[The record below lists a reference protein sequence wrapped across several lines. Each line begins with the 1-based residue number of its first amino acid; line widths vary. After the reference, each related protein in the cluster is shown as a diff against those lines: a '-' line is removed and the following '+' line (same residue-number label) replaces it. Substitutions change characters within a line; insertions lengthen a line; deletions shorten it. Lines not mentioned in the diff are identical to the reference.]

1 MGSYLHIDNV
11 EINSKEFSE
20 IIINAIRDI
29 DDGIMRD
36 KKSTKKERKLFVPE
50 YYKEI
55 DGEKKGCGNWTIKKK
70 GIALLLNYLKIMN
83 GDNVWIRSM
92 VVDNNRKY
100 LEFSPVS
107 DDVKQKSINRFMDD
121 MRDGISKCIMNI
133 SSILVDM
140 VLNKRKSVKA
150 YWE

>member
-11 EINSKEFSE
+11 EINSKKFSE

-36 KKSTKKERKLFVPE
+36 KNSTKKERKLFVPE
-50 YYKEI
+50 YYKKI
-55 DGEKKGCGNWTIKKK
+55 DGEKIGCGSWVMKKR
-70 GIALLLNYLKIMN
+70 GVALLLNYLKIMN
-83 GDNVWIRSM
+83 SDNVWIRSM